1 MKRFSVIMPAFN
13 AEQFIEES
21 IRSALNQEGVSPDEI
36 EILVINDGS
45 KDNTICIVEGL
56 RNEFGETIK
65 LISLDINR
73 GVISAAIAGLR
84 RASGKYICLL
94 DADDIWYPRKLSE
107 VAACF
112 DKGYD
117 LVLHWGDYI
126 DRQGNRLDKL
136 SERHPIKVSDDD
148 IPFCIRTF
156 NGGVPL
162 GSCICFNREKLNL
175 DLLLQAYEKFK
186 EEGKDRLLSHD
197 TSIVHSI
204 LSNKNIRATFV
215 NEKLFGYR
223 IHGGNTTL
231 VPDSFNLETVKKF
244 INHLQYSHMFGLEI
258 YKLSGLYY
266 EDKSIE
272 VGFRKFMFYK
282 ESTNKEKSIQYLLRE
297 YLFILRNNGFT
308 ASNEKIRGL
317 IDIFLHR
324 LSPKTEFFL
333 KIYFKKLQN
342 VASQFFKT
350 TKEA

>member
-1 MKRFSVIMPAFN
+1 MKRFSVIIPAFN
-13 AEQFIEES
+13 AEHFIEES
-21 IRSALNQEGVSPDEI
+21 IRSALNQEGISHDEI

-45 KDNTICIVEGL
+45 KDNTACIVEGL

-65 LISLDINR
+65 LISLDINK
-73 GVISAAIAGLR
+73 GVISAAIAGLL
-84 RASGKYICLL
+84 RASGEYICLL

-107 VAACF
+107 VAACLG
-112 DKGYD
+112 KGYD

-148 IPFCIRTF
+148 IPYCIRTF

-204 LSNKNIRATFV
+204 LSKKNIRATFV
-215 NEKLFGYR
+215 KEKLFGYR

-308 ASNEKIRGL
+308 ARNEKIRGL
-317 IDIFLHR
+317 VDIFVHR
-324 LSPKTEFFL
+324 LSPKTEFFF

>member
-13 AEQFIEES
+13 AEHFIEES
-21 IRSALNQEGVSPDEI
+21 IRSALNQEGISPDEI

-45 KDNTICIVEGL
+45 KDNTACIVEGL
-56 RNEFGETIK
+56 RNEYGETIQ
-65 LISLDINR
+65 LISLDTNR
-73 GVISAAIAGLR
+73 GVVSAAIAGLL
-84 RASGKYICLL
+84 RAAGEYICLL
-94 DADDIWYPRKLSE
+94 DADDLWYPKKLSE
-107 VAACF
+107 VVTCL

-117 LVLHWGDYI
+117 LVLHGGVYI
-126 DRQGNRLDKL
+126 DNQGNSLDKL
-136 SERHPIKVSDDD
+136 SERHPIQVSDDD
-148 IPFCIRTF
+148 IPYCIRTF

-162 GSCICFNREKLNL
+162 GSCICFNKEKLNL
-175 DLLLQAYEKFK
+175 DLLLQVYEKFK

-204 LSNKNIRATFV
+204 LSKKNIKATFIK
-215 NEKLFGYR
+215 EKLFGYR
-223 IHGGNTTL
+223 IHEGNNTL
-231 VPDSFNLETVKKF
+231 VSDSFNLDTVKKF

-266 EDKSIE
+266 EDRSIE
-272 VGFRKFMFYK
+272 VGFRKFIFYK

-308 ASNEKIRGL
+308 ARNEKIRGL

-324 LSPKTEFFL
+324 LPPKTEFFL
-333 KIYFKKLQN
+333 KIYFKKLQSI
-342 VASQFFKT
+342 AFQLFKT